1 MIVGLLNKVHVAM
14 RGFLGIE
21 LVHEEDGT
29 MNIIGQHAVI
39 LNKGAIRMT
48 LRRKDNIE
56 QCYLVLVA
64 DTDLMTE
71 ELMAEEQV
79 LDEFENLIRNLE
91 AEKNSDQ
98 EEELQTHTV
107 LKVDDECIPEEVKK
121 ERVNEAFDTSRCD
134 DNHLNINEDT
144 KYNQTKHEKEIELS
158 QQSQPQQSHSS
169 PRRPLTPPLLP
180 TSPAHISSQPPHTH
194 IDSLY
199 VTHADIIDHGM
210 ADDVVDNARVASDHE
225 ADIAGYANIT
235 ASDAVNRE
243 CLNGDDAISLERLLL
258 TPGKEIGSERKRVI
272 TRSEREQTSTKKI
285 CLNSMMIKHDFIYNH
300 NSVLTAERIEDV
312 DFDENYFTRKA
323 KNQMNGKPFKL
334 KNKQDESASKRKR
347 ATGMTECCICYSTI
361 NLIRYDRQ
369 RSLWISA

>member
-39 LNKGAIRMT
+39 LNKRAIRMT

-91 AEKNSDQ
+91 GEKNSDQ

-107 LKVDDECIPEEVKK
+107 LKVDDACIPEEVKK
-121 ERVNEAFDTSRCD
+121 ERVNEAFDPLRCD

-144 KYNQTKHEKEIELS
+144 KYNQTKHEKEIELL
-158 QQSQPQQSHSS
+158 QQSQPLQSHSS

-194 IDSLY
+194 IDSAS
-199 VTHADIIDHGM
+199 VTLANIIDHGM
-210 ADDVVDNARVASDHE
+210 TDDVVDNARVASDQE

-243 CLNGDDAISLERLLL
+243 CLNGDDAISLERL
-258 TPGKEIGSERKRVI
+258 
-272 TRSEREQTSTKKI
+272 
-285 CLNSMMIKHDFIYNH
+285 F
-300 NSVLTAERIEDV
+300 
-312 DFDENYFTRKA
+312 
-323 KNQMNGKPFKL
+323 
-334 KNKQDESASKRKR
+334 
-347 ATGMTECCICYSTI
+347 
-361 NLIRYDRQ
+361 
-369 RSLWISA
+369 